1 MHSYQQVPKIIRCPV
16 CFTNSAHR
24 LWSASS
30 QQAAQH
36 FVLQEK
42 YPVRYFELVS
52 HIEVL
57 WGQKTCEF
65 VQCENCKF
73 CFSHP
78 YIAGDERFYTL
89 AYERSGYP
97 SWKWEFQLTYD
108 VLKTFSS
115 ADLKLMEIGAGD
127 GKFIKRISK
136 NILKKGNI
144 FCTEF
149 SEYGRVEI
157 EKLGVKCL
165 SEDFRNL
172 SSSDLKES
180 LDVVCMFQVLEHMDR
195 LDVLFQKLNWLLKSG
210 GSLFIAVPNA
220 SRNEFN
226 ELNGALLEMPPNHIG
241 RWNKECFEIIGKQNG
256 FHIEAYKTEEGNFI
270 SMAIQFILYRMIRK
284 SQQSGSFE
292 NQIFKIH
299 NRYLL
304 RIMQIICFAFNS
316 ITAIPALTKKN
327 SLQGDSQ
334 WVHFIKTSA
343 K

>member
-1 MHSYQQVPKIIRCPV
+1 MQNYQQIPKLIRCPV
-16 CFTNSAHR
+16 CFTNHAGS
-24 LWSASS
+24 LWSVSS

-42 YPVRYFELVS
+42 YPERFLELVS

-57 WGQKTCEF
+57 WGQHSCEF
-65 VQCENCKF
+65 VQCDYCKF
-73 CFSHP
+73 CYSHP

-108 VLKTFSS
+108 VLNKYSRS
-115 ADLKLMEIGAGD
+115 DLTLLEIGAGD
-127 GKFIKRISK
+127 GKFVKRISK
-136 NILKKGNI
+136 YILQKENI

-149 SEYGRVEI
+149 SEYGRLEI

-172 SSSDLKES
+172 TDPDLKES

-195 LDVLFQKLNWLLKSG
+195 LEILFQKLNWLIKSG
-210 GSLFIAVPNA
+210 GSLFIAVPNP
-220 SRNEFN
+220 SRVEFN

-241 RWNKECFEIIGKQNG
+241 RWNKKCFEIIGNRHG
-256 FHIEAYKTEEGNFI
+256 FHIEDYKIEEGNFI
-270 SMAIQFILYRMIRK
+270 PMAIQFIIYRMLRK
-284 SQQSGSFE
+284 SQQRGSFE
-292 NQIFKIH
+292 NNIFKIH

-316 ITAIPALTKKN
+316 ILAIPALTKKN
-327 SLQGDSQ
+327 SLQGESQ
-334 WVHFIKTSA
+334 WVHFIKSST